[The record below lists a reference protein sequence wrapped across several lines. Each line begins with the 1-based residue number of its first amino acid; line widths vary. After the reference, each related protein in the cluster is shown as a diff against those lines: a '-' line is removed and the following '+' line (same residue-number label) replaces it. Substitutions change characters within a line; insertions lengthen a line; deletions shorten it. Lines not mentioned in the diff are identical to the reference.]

1 MPVNVN
7 RALILAPFHQPSL
20 ERLKK
25 RVEVVYESWMDTKRL
40 LSPEELVARIQNDD
54 LPIVVIEADF
64 IFDEV
69 LENAN
74 KLRFIGVCRAS
85 VNNVDLAA
93 ATKHGV
99 LVVNTPARNAIAVA
113 ELTIGLML
121 SLARRIPEAHF
132 LVRSGQWLDP
142 VGPYITLRGVE
153 LTGKVVGIVGFGAVG
168 SEVAKKLSAFG
179 MEVLVYDPY
188 VTSERIA
195 YFGARRVDLVELMR
209 KSDFVTI
216 HCSISPETIGLIG
229 AEEINLMKPTAYLV
243 NTAGWEV
250 VDGEALYHALEQKHI
265 AGAAFDTYETHP
277 LLPQSSL
284 LKLENVV
291 LTPHIGGATDGTV
304 VRYSQMMVEDIE
316 RFLDGKPPKNLVNT
330 EVWKENAS

>member
-1 MPVNVN
+1 
-7 RALILAPFHQPSL
+7 
-20 ERLKK
+20 
-25 RVEVVYESWMDTKRL
+25 VEVVYESWMDTKRL